1 MKSLLFFLINLLFI
15 IGCNQQP
22 KPEFKVVAASTNIAE
37 NVINNNLFEASF
49 SISGMMCKMGC
60 AKAIEK
66 QIRDMLRANKNNL
79 SKMEGVQKASV
90 DFETSI
96 ATVLYNSSLLKAED
110 LALTV
115 LNTGDAYT
123 VSNMSSASNKK
134 SGCCAKGTCKK
145 ETCAKNKT

>member
-1 MKSLLFFLINLLFI
+1 MKSLLFSLTSLFFF
-15 IGCNQQP
+15 IGCTKKP
-22 KPEFKVVAASTNIAE
+22 KPEIKVVAATTNIAE
-37 NVINNNLFEASF
+37 NVFDTNLSEASF

-60 AKAIEK
+60 AKAIE
-66 QIRDMLRANKNNL
+66 NNL

>member
-1 MKSLLFFLINLLFI
+1 MKSLLFSLTSLLFLI
-15 IGCNQQP
+15 GCTQQP
-22 KPEFKVVAASTNIAE
+22 KPEIKVVAATANITE
-37 NVINNNLFEASF
+37 NVVDTNLSEASF

-60 AKAIEK
+60 ANAIE
-66 QIRDMLRANKNNL
+66 NNL
-79 SKMEGVQKASV
+79 SKMEGVQMASV

-96 ATVLYNSSLLKAED
+96 ATVLYNSSLLKTDD

-115 LNTGDAYT
+115 INTGDAYT

-145 ETCAKNKT
+145 ETCAKKKS

>member
-1 MKSLLFFLINLLFI
+1 MKSLLFFLISLLFI

-37 NVINNNLFEASF
+37 NVKNNNLFEASF

-60 AKAIEK
+60 AKAIE
-66 QIRDMLRANKNNL
+66 NNL

-96 ATVLYNSSLLKAED
+96 ATVLYNSSLLKTED

>member
-1 MKSLLFFLINLLFI
+1 MKSLLFLLISLLFV

-22 KPEFKVVAASTNIAE
+22 KPEVKVVTTTTNISE
-37 NVINNNLFEASF
+37 NVIDNNLFEASF
-49 SISGMMCKMGC
+49 SISGMMCKIGC
-60 AKAIEK
+60 AKAIE
-66 QIRDMLRANKNNL
+66 NNL
-79 SKMEGVQKASV
+79 NKMEGVQNASV

>member
-1 MKSLLFFLINLLFI
+1 MKSLLFLLISLFFV

-22 KPEFKVVAASTNIAE
+22 KPEDKVVTTTTNISE
-37 NVINNNLFEASF
+37 NVIDNNLFEASF

-60 AKAIEK
+60 AKAIE
-66 QIRDMLRANKNNL
+66 NNL
-79 SKMEGVQKASV
+79 NKMEGVQNASV

-96 ATVLYNSSLLKAED
+96 ATVLYNSSLLKTED

-115 LNTGDAYT
+115 LNTGDSYT

-134 SGCCAKGTCKK
+134 
-145 ETCAKNKT
+145 

>member
-1 MKSLLFFLINLLFI
+1 MKSLLFFLISFLFI

-49 SISGMMCKMGC
+49 YISGMMCKMGC
-60 AKAIEK
+60 AKAIE
-66 QIRDMLRANKNNL
+66 NNL

-96 ATVLYNSSLLKAED
+96 ATVLYNSSLLKTED

-115 LNTGDAYT
+115 LNTGDSYT

>member
-1 MKSLLFFLINLLFI
+1 MKSLLFSLTSLLFLI
-15 IGCNQQP
+15 GCTQQP
-22 KPEFKVVAASTNIAE
+22 KPEIKVVAATANITE
-37 NVINNNLFEASF
+37 NVVDTNLSEASF

-60 AKAIEK
+60 AKAIE
-66 QIRDMLRANKNNL
+66 NNL
-79 SKMEGVQKASV
+79 SKMEGVQMASV

-96 ATVLYNSSLLKAED
+96 ATVLYNPSILKTDD

-115 LNTGDAYT
+115 INTGDAYT

-145 ETCAKNKT
+145 ETCAKKKT

>member
-1 MKSLLFFLINLLFI
+1 MKSLLFFLISLLFI

-60 AKAIEK
+60 AKAIE
-66 QIRDMLRANKNNL
+66 NNL

-115 LNTGDAYT
+115 LNTGDAYK

>member
-1 MKSLLFFLINLLFI
+1 MKSLLFFLISLLFI

-60 AKAIEK
+60 AKAIE
-66 QIRDMLRANKNNL
+66 NNL

-134 SGCCAKGTCKK
+134 SGCCANGTCKK

>member
-1 MKSLLFFLINLLFI
+1 MKSLLFFLISLLFI

-22 KPEFKVVAASTNIAE
+22 KPEFKVVAASTNIAD

-60 AKAIEK
+60 AKAIE
-66 QIRDMLRANKNNL
+66 NNL

-96 ATVLYNSSLLKAED
+96 ATVLYNSSLLKTED

-115 LNTGDAYT
+115 LNTGDSYT

-134 SGCCAKGTCKK
+134 
-145 ETCAKNKT
+145 

>member
-1 MKSLLFFLINLLFI
+1 MKSLLFFLISLLFI

-22 KPEFKVVAASTNIAE
+22 KPEFKVVAASTNIAD

-60 AKAIEK
+60 AKAIE
-66 QIRDMLRANKNNL
+66 NNL

-115 LNTGDAYT
+115 LNTGDAYK

>member
-66 QIRDMLRANKNNL
+66 NL

-96 ATVLYNSSLLKAED
+96 ATVLYNSSLLKTED

-115 LNTGDAYT
+115 LNTGDSYT

>member
-1 MKSLLFFLINLLFI
+1 MKSLLFFLISLLFI

-66 QIRDMLRANKNNL
+66 NL

>member
-1 MKSLLFFLINLLFI
+1 MKSLLFSLISLLFI

-22 KPEFKVVAASTNIAE
+22 KPEFKVVAASTNIAD

-60 AKAIEK
+60 AKAIE
-66 QIRDMLRANKNNL
+66 NNL

-115 LNTGDAYT
+115 LNTGDAYR

>member
-1 MKSLLFFLINLLFI
+1 MKSLLFFLISLLFI

-60 AKAIEK
+60 AKAIE
-66 QIRDMLRANKNNL
+66 NNL

-90 DFETSI
+90 DFQTSV
-96 ATVLYNSSLLKAED
+96 ATVIYNSSLLKTED

-115 LNTGDAYT
+115 INTGDAYT

-145 ETCAKNKT
+145 ETCTKKNT

>member
-1 MKSLLFFLINLLFI
+1 MKSLLFLLISLFFV
-15 IGCNQQP
+15 IGCNQQS
-22 KPEFKVVAASTNIAE
+22 KPEDKVVTTTTNISE
-37 NVINNNLFEASF
+37 NVIDNNLFEASF

-60 AKAIEK
+60 AKAIE
-66 QIRDMLRANKNNL
+66 NNL
-79 SKMEGVQKASV
+79 NKMEGVQNASV

-96 ATVLYNSSLLKAED
+96 ATVLYNSSLLKTED

-115 LNTGDAYT
+115 LNTGDSYT
-123 VSNMSSASNKK
+123 VSNMSSASKKK

>member
-1 MKSLLFFLINLLFI
+1 MKSLLFFLISLLFI

-60 AKAIEK
+60 AKAIE
-66 QIRDMLRANKNNL
+66 NNL

-145 ETCAKNKT
+145 ETCTKKNT

>member
-1 MKSLLFFLINLLFI
+1 MKSLLFSLTSLLFLI
-15 IGCNQQP
+15 GCTQQP
-22 KPEFKVVAASTNIAE
+22 KPEIKVVAATTNIAE
-37 NVINNNLFEASF
+37 NVVYANLSEASF
-49 SISGMMCKMGC
+49 SIAGMMCKMGC
-60 AKAIEK
+60 AKTIE
-66 QIRDMLRANKNNL
+66 NNL

-96 ATVLYNSSLLKAED
+96 ATVLYNPSILKTDD

-115 LNTGDAYT
+115 INTGDAYT

-145 ETCAKNKT
+145 ETCAKKKT

>member
-1 MKSLLFFLINLLFI
+1 MKSLLFFLISLLFI

-22 KPEFKVVAASTNIAE
+22 KPEFKVVAESTNIAE

-60 AKAIEK
+60 AKAIE
-66 QIRDMLRANKNNL
+66 NNL

>member
-1 MKSLLFFLINLLFI
+1 MKSLLFLLISLFFV
-15 IGCNQQP
+15 IGCNQQS
-22 KPEFKVVAASTNIAE
+22 KPEDKVVTTTTNISE
-37 NVINNNLFEASF
+37 NVIDNNLFEASF

-60 AKAIEK
+60 AKAIE
-66 QIRDMLRANKNNL
+66 NNL

-96 ATVLYNSSLLKAED
+96 ATVLYNSSLLKTED

-115 LNTGDAYT
+115 LNTGDSYT

-134 SGCCAKGTCKK
+134 
-145 ETCAKNKT
+145 

>member
-1 MKSLLFFLINLLFI
+1 MKSLLFFLISLLFI

-22 KPEFKVVAASTNIAE
+22 KPEFKVVAASTNIVE
-37 NVINNNLFEASF
+37 NVKNNNLFEASF

-60 AKAIEK
+60 AKAIE
-66 QIRDMLRANKNNL
+66 NNL

>member
-1 MKSLLFFLINLLFI
+1 MKSLLFLLISLLFV

-22 KPEFKVVAASTNIAE
+22 KPEVKVVTTTTNISE
-37 NVINNNLFEASF
+37 NVIDNNLFEASF

-60 AKAIEK
+60 AKAIE
-66 QIRDMLRANKNNL
+66 NNL
-79 SKMEGVQKASV
+79 NKMEGVQNASV

-96 ATVLYNSSLLKAED
+96 ATVFYNSSLLKTED

-115 LNTGDAYT
+115 LNTGDSYT

-134 SGCCAKGTCKK
+134 
-145 ETCAKNKT
+145 

>member
-1 MKSLLFFLINLLFI
+1 MKSLLFFLISLLFI
-15 IGCNQQP
+15 IRCSQQP
-22 KPEFKVVAASTNIAE
+22 KPEVKVVAASTNIAE

-60 AKAIEK
+60 AKAIE
-66 QIRDMLRANKNNL
+66 NNL

-96 ATVLYNSSLLKAED
+96 ATVLYNSSLLKTED

>member
-60 AKAIEK
+60 AKAIE
-66 QIRDMLRANKNNL
+66 NNL